1 MLKMNELGK
10 RINKLRV
17 EKGMTLVEL
26 AGNKMSKGM
35 LSMIE
40 NGHSNPSMDS
50 LKFIAHQLGCD
61 PQYLLGSS
69 TSDELKHLFNKVE
82 KAFEKNNDEQIIN
95 LTQDMLDQQ
104 FPISF
109 ESARILEISGRV
121 VMKSE
126 QKRGEMLI
134 ERAVAIYERL
144 SLYSHCVAAKVHM
157 VECRAKEDNYHDA
170 LIMLRNIRKEYHE
183 KVTVIDM
190 VVEIEA
196 NYVEMVLLFGI
207 GDYKS
212 GKSKLNQL
220 IELSKR
226 KMVFYKMDNIFR
238 IAAFQALLHN
248 NENDYAYFIEKSE
261 QFAVFSENDES
272 LAFTLLL
279 QAHYHNQTSEDYEQA
294 LYYLDRFATLVKGNL
309 GSDYYYLE
317 KGKVLLGKGHVKEA
331 LETFEQFKMPNTAI
345 YPLELCILYTAD
357 AYRAKCLLQL
367 GRIEEALIYAQRAAS
382 EIDSLPQTPYQG
394 FIKNTL
400 ELVNKTY
407 NIILER
413 KNE

>member
-1 MLKMNELGK
+1 MNELGK
-10 RINKLRV
+10 RIKKLRI
-17 EKGMTLVEL
+17 ERGMTLVEL

-40 NGHSNPSMDS
+40 NGRANPSMDS
-50 LKFIAHQLGCD
+50 LKFIARQLGCD
-61 PQYLLGSS
+61 PQYLLENP

-82 KAFEKNNDEQIIN
+82 EAFEKNNDEQIIN
-95 LTQDMLDQQ
+95 LTQDVFDQQ

-109 ESARILEISGRV
+109 ESARILEISGRT
-121 VMKSE
+121 VMKSD

-144 SLYSHCVAAKVHM
+144 SLFSHCVAAKVHV
-157 VECRAKEDNYHDA
+157 VECHAKEGNYHDA
-170 LIMLRNIRKEYHE
+170 LIMLRSIRKEYDE
-183 KVTVIDM
+183 KATVIDM
-190 VVEIEA
+190 VVEMEA
-196 NYVEMVLLFGI
+196 NYAEMVLLFGI

-212 GKSKLNQL
+212 GKRKLKQL
-220 IELSKR
+220 IEISKR

-248 NENDYAYFIEKSE
+248 NENDYAYFIKKSE
-261 QFAVFSENDES
+261 QFAIVSENDES

-279 QAHYHNQTSEDYEQA
+279 QAHYHNQTSKDYEQA
-294 LYYLDRFATLVKGNL
+294 LFYLDRFAFLVKGNL

-317 KGKVLLGKGHVKEA
+317 KGKALLGKGHIKEA
-331 LETFEQFKMPNTAI
+331 LEAFEQFEMPSTTS

-357 AYRAKCLLQL
+357 AHRANCLFQL
-367 GRIEEALIYAQRAAS
+367 GRVEEALIYAKRAAS
-382 EIDSLPQTPYQG
+382 NIDSLPQTPYHC

-400 ELVNKTY
+400 ELVNK
-407 NIILER
+407 NI
-413 KNE
+413 